1 MSTTTTTAARP
12 RRRATSPTVV
22 AAPADPIAPALD
34 DLSVASLVSN
44 TPASRDRYV
53 DFLRALS
60 IVIVVLWHWVFSIT
74 QWSDDGSLVMP
85 NPIGDIPGMWLATWL
100 LQIMPVFFFVGG
112 FANLASFEGVE
123 RKGGGARQFIA
134 GRLRRL
140 GKPIGVYLAIW
151 FVGDLAARAVLPG
164 YTGVTHWGMVVFV
177 PLWFLG
183 VYTAVVVMAPVTV
196 ALHREGRELTVVAMV
211 AIMVLADLGRFRFG
225 IEVLGLLTSAMV
237 WLFAHQL
244 GYFWR
249 DGTLVDGSTRRRWA
263 MVVGGLTAL
272 IVLTNLGV
280 YPHSMVSL
288 QGETS
293 NMFPTTIC
301 IAALA
306 VFQVGVVLLL
316 RERAER
322 WLGGRRPWTATVAV
336 NAVAMTIFTWHMTAL
351 VAAIGL
357 YERIG
362 YELGTTADAGWWW
375 QRPLWLLLPG
385 VVLAVLL
392 LVFARFELPTRSGG
406 RGRSASTPEPATET
420 VT

>member
-1 MSTTTTTAARP
+1 MSTTTTTAPRL
-12 RRRATSPTVV
+12 RRRLAPPTVDQATSRDP
-22 AAPADPIAPALD
+22 APPVTE
-34 DLSVASLVSN
+34 DLSVARLVAA

-85 NPIGDIPGMWLATWL
+85 NPIGDIPGLWMATWL

-112 FANLASFEGVE
+112 FANLASLEGVE
-123 RKGGGARQFIA
+123 RKGGGALAFIA

-140 GKPIGVYLAIW
+140 GKPIGIYLAIW
-151 FVGDLAARAVLPG
+151 VAGDLVARLMLPG

-183 VYTAVVVMAPVTV
+183 VYTAVVVLAPVTA
-196 ALHREGRELTVVAMV
+196 ALHRRGRELTLVAMV
-211 AIMVLADLGRFRFG
+211 AVMVLADLGRFRFG
-225 IEVLGLLTSAMV
+225 IEALGLLTSAMV

-249 DGTLVDGSTRRRWA
+249 DGTLVEGSSRRRWA
-263 MVVGGLTAL
+263 MVLGGITAL

-293 NMFPTTIC
+293 NMFPTTVC

-322 WLGGRRPWTATVAV
+322 WLAGRRPWTATVAV

-357 YERIG
+357 YQLLG

-385 VVLAVLL
+385 VVLAALL
-392 LVFARFELPTRSGG
+392 AVFARFELPTG
-406 RGRSASTPEPATET
+406 RRRRT
-420 VT
+420 